1 MWGRAPAGSTL
12 QGGVTPTGCASALS
26 VRPHLRGLCGE
37 SEFVTRKTGF
47 LECLKASAKAPSVKC
62 PTPMSASGGG
72 LQHVMWG
79 DGTFTPWQ
87 RATRTS
93 CRALCRLSGAEAHRT
108 YKDNVFWGAGETV
121 KTGPRGL
128 TSSPNKAEAL
138 LSSGDSEPLFFAAAC
153 GPLGHTPSLPPGTA
167 SGRFLPQSDSQRSPM
182 SPTSIEDAGV
192 SSHRQASGAGVQK
205 GRALDLRRRHR
216 DPAGSGGGGKGAAG
230 VQEASACGP
239 SVGVLWGRW
248 QAVYN
253 SLRQSELC
261 EVPG

>member
-1 MWGRAPAGSTL
+1 M
-12 QGGVTPTGCASALS
+12 
-26 VRPHLRGLCGE
+26 
-37 SEFVTRKTGF
+37 
-47 LECLKASAKAPSVKC
+47 
-62 PTPMSASGGG
+62 
-72 LQHVMWG
+72 MWG

-182 SPTSIEDAGV
+182 SPTSIEDAGA

-205 GRALDLRRRHR
+205 GRALDLRRRTPR
-216 DPAGSGGGGKGAAG
+216 SCGERRRWEGCGRGAGSVGLWPQSWGFVEQVAG
-230 VQEASACGP
+230 C
-239 SVGVLWGRW
+239 L
-248 QAVYN
+248 
-253 SLRQSELC
+253 
-261 EVPG
+261 